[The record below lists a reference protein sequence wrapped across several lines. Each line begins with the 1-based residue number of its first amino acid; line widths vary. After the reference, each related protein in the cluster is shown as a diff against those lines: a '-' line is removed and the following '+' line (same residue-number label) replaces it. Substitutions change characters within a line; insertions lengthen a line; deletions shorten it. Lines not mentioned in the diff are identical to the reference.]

1 MKHRS
6 KFIEG
11 AVRQGGIQE
20 DVAKAI
26 FAHWE
31 AFADYGFNKSHATNY
46 GIMAVKTGYLKYHYP
61 AEYMT
66 ALLSAWKN
74 DLDKIAIY
82 VAECREL
89 GIEVLPPDVN
99 SSVFDFSIVDQ
110 PDGKQAIRFGLGAI
124 KNVGQA
130 PVDEILQGRAG
141 KALTASMISPGVWTC
156 ARSANDHWSV

>member
-1 MKHRS
+1 
-6 KFIEG
+6 
-11 AVRQGGIQE
+11 
-20 DVAKAI
+20 
-26 FAHWE
+26 
-31 AFADYGFNKSHATNY
+31 
-46 GIMAVKTGYLKYHYP
+46 MAVKTGYLKYHYP